1 MFESLD
7 AQQTLTANQ
16 KKLIVAGGLGVLLEF
31 LDYFLIGFILTFVA
45 KPWGLTMGKSSSILL
60 SSGAG
65 AIAGA
70 FFFGLLADRI
80 GRRLV
85 FLSTI
90 AVFTLGTS
98 AMVFTPDSPD
108 TGWIYLT
115 AMRFL
120 VGFGAGGLYCVDLP
134 LVQEFMPSRLR
145 ARVSGLIT
153 SMVPFSFLMGSALV
167 ALLSSHI
174 GWRGLLIICVA
185 FSLATLFLRR
195 WIPESPRWLIQQG
208 RSEEARKSMA
218 WALEVDVD
226 SLAPIMLEPKESQ
239 PKVGLKDLFRYPR
252 SLAVSWI
259 SNLGIQTGYYG
270 LTLWS
275 PTLLVVFLG
284 VSPQKAAVYMIFITC
299 CAFAGRI
306 VQSFFME
313 WFGRRLAGIL
323 SGGITVIAMLVVALL
338 GNTVLTTPELF
349 LICLG
354 IIYFFGEG
362 GFAVIGPYSAEVWP
376 SSLRTTGMGS
386 AYGFGGIGKVLG
398 PLGLALLVGTDVSL
412 TTSAAIQPSIA
423 FMYFSVWY
431 LMLALAFVFFGIET
445 RGRSIEEIDASLR
458 NSASKSQA

>member
-7 AQQTLTANQ
+7 AQQSLTANQ
-16 KKLIVAGGLGVLLEF
+16 KRLIVAGGLGVLLEF
-31 LDYFLIGFILTFVA
+31 LDYFMIGFILTFVA

-65 AIAGA
+65 AIVGA
-70 FFFGLLADRI
+70 FFFGWLADRI

-90 AVFTLGTS
+90 VVFTLGTA
-98 AMVFTPDSPD
+98 AMIFTPDSPD
-108 TGWIYLT
+108 IGWIYLT

-153 SMVPFSFLMGSALV
+153 SMVPFSFLVGSALV
-167 ALLSSHI
+167 ALLSSHV
-174 GWRGLLIICVA
+174 GWRSLMIICVV
-185 FSLATLFLRR
+185 FSLITLFLRR

-208 RSEEARKSMA
+208 RGEEARKSMA

-226 SLAPIMLEPKESQ
+226 SLPSITTLEPEEST
-239 PKVGLKDLFRYPR
+239 PKVGLKDLFLYPR

-284 VSPQKAAVYMIFITC
+284 VSPQKAATYMIFITF

-306 VQSFFME
+306 TQSFFME
-313 WFGRRLAGIL
+313 WFGRRLAGIF
-323 SGGITVIAMLVVALL
+323 SGGITVAAMLLVALL
-338 GNTVLTTPELF
+338 GGTVLTTPEFF
-349 LICLG
+349 LICMG
-354 IIYFFGEG
+354 VIFFFGEG
-362 GFAVIGPYSAEVWP
+362 GFAVVGPYSAEVWP

-398 PLGLALLVGTDVSL
+398 PLGLALIVGTDVSL
-412 TTSAAIQPSIA
+412 TTSAAIQPPTA

-445 RGRSIEEIDASLR
+445 RGRSIEEIDAALR
-458 NSASKSQA
+458 DSASKG